1 MQRITITVDDDLLE
15 QFDRFLTAKGY
26 GNRSEGFRDLIR
38 DRLARETLEDAEAD
52 GGTCVACVSYVYNH
66 HQRQLSRRLI
76 EAQHEH
82 HDIGVTTLHV
92 HLDHDNCMEA
102 LVLEGPTRSVREFAD
117 TLAAEE
123 GVRYA
128 SVHLVPVSSDRAS
141 HSHTGHGGS
150 GPEHSHH
157 HPRN

>member
-1 MQRITITVDDDLLE
+1 MQRITITVDDDLLD
-15 QFDRFLTAKGY
+15 QFDRYLADKGY

-38 DRLARETLEDAEAD
+38 DRLARQSLDAAD

-66 HQRQLSRRLI
+66 HERQLSRRLV
-76 EAQHEH
+76 EAQHAH

-102 LVLEGPTRSVREFAD
+102 LVLEGPTPAVRDFAE

-123 GVRYA
+123 GVRHA
-128 SVHLVPVSSDRAS
+128 NVHLVPVRSDRAS
-141 HSHTGHGGS
+141 HSHTGRGGTAT
-150 GPEHSHH
+150 EHSHH
-157 HPRN
+157 HPRT

>member
-15 QFDRFLTAKGY
+15 QFDRYLADKGY

-38 DRLARETLEDAEAD
+38 DRLARRTLDAAD
-52 GGTCVACVSYVYNH
+52 SGTCVACVSYVYNH
-66 HQRQLSRRLI
+66 HERQLSRRLV
-76 EAQHEH
+76 EAQHAH

-102 LVLEGPTRSVREFAD
+102 LVLQGPTPSVRGFAE

-123 GVRYA
+123 GVRHA
-128 SVHLVPVSSDRAS
+128 NVHLVPVRADRTTHVHEGQEGHAAA
-141 HSHTGHGGS
+141 HT
-150 GPEHSHH
+150 HH
-157 HPRN
+157 HPRT

>member
-1 MQRITITVDDDLLE
+1 MQRITITVDDDLLD
-15 QFDRFLTAKGY
+15 QFDRFLADKGY

-38 DRLARETLEDAEAD
+38 DRLARRTLDAAD

-66 HQRQLSRRLI
+66 HERQLSRRLV
-76 EAQHEH
+76 EAQHAH

-102 LVLEGPTRSVREFAD
+102 LVLEGPTRSVRDFAE

-123 GVRYA
+123 GVRHA
-128 SVHLVPVSSDRAS
+128 NMHLVPVRSDRAA
-141 HSHTGHGGS
+141 HSHAGQSSHAATHT
-150 GPEHSHH
+150 HH
-157 HPRN
+157 HPRT